1 MGRVDWLGDARVRIA
16 AVRLSRS
23 IPSDLFPQVVARL
36 VAAAEKGYVLSSTWI
51 SPCERVVF
59 QELVRRGFPVIRG
72 SQDPLELVYP
82 KELPV
87 FDKYDE
93 YLPEALVKKG
103 FAQGVLDV
111 EEMKQIVR
119 SWEA

>member
-1 MGRVDWLGDARVRIA
+1 MQFTMKVGREEFFRIVREEI
-16 AVRLSRS
+16 
-23 IPSDLFPQVVARL
+23 
-36 VAAAEKGYVLSSTWI
+36 EKPL
-51 SPCERVVF
+51 
-59 QELVRRGFPVIRG
+59 
-72 SQDPLELVYP
+72 DPLELVYP

-103 FAQGVLDV
+103 FALGVLDV
-111 EEMKQIVR
+111 EEMQRVVR

>member
-1 MGRVDWLGDARVRIA
+1 MKVGREEFFRIVREEI
-16 AVRLSRS
+16 
-23 IPSDLFPQVVARL
+23 
-36 VAAAEKGYVLSSTWI
+36 EKPL
-51 SPCERVVF
+51 
-59 QELVRRGFPVIRG
+59 
-72 SQDPLELVYP
+72 DPLELVYP

-119 SWEA
+119 GWEA